1 MHTVRT
7 RSPFATM
14 TVVRPQNNTSSLTS
28 LELFTGAG
36 GLALGVAEAGF
47 QHLAVVEKDRDAC
60 RSLRENATR
69 VAAMTGWP
77 IHEGDARKFDLK
89 PFAGRTIML
98 AAGAPCQPF
107 SLGGKHE
114 GHNDERNLF
123 PVVFDAVA
131 TLRPKAVLIENVKG
145 LTRPA
150 FEPYLRYIE
159 ARIRF
164 PHIGRRSGESWRTHR
179 NRLVATKADKVL
191 PEDCYTVGHVILN
204 AADFGLPQWR
214 ERVFIVGF
222 RGDLAVDWDKDFLH
236 RMRPHFSGD
245 ALLYAKW
252 ISGEYWKQHNIPVFS
267 IPQVSDRE
275 RPRVGKLQ
283 NSSAPTLPRWRTVRD
298 ALRSEDAL
306 MGWTPLPEPRD
317 HEDWP
322 GIVNHASNPGARCYR
337 GHSGSDWD
345 SPAKTLKAGHHG
357 VPGGENILRLTPET
371 VRYFT
376 VREAARLQG
385 FPDEYAFQ
393 GAWYQAFRQ
402 VGNSVPVRLA
412 RYVASTIAE
421 ILEAKDSAAKA
432 AAPSGAPISIQ

>member
-1 MHTVRT
+1 MSVPPPRNG
-7 RSPFATM
+7 SP
-14 TVVRPQNNTSSLTS
+14 LTS

-36 GLALGVAEAGF
+36 GLALGVAEAGY

-69 VAAMTGWP
+69 VAAMNGWP

-89 PFAGRTIML
+89 PFADRVTLL

-131 TLRPKAVLIENVKG
+131 TLRPKALLIENVKG
-145 LTRPA
+145 LTRPV

-164 PHIGRRSGESWRTHR
+164 PHMGRRRGESWRTHR
-179 NRLVATKADKVL
+179 NRLAAVKTNKVAA
-191 PEDCYTVGHVILN
+191 ENRYTVGHVILN
-204 AADFGLPQWR
+204 AADFGLAQWR

-222 RGDLAVDWDKDFLH
+222 RGDLAVDWDKDFIH
-236 RMRPHFSGD
+236 RMHPHFSGD

-252 ISGEYWKQHNIPVFS
+252 IGGEYWKQHDIPVFS
-267 IPQVSDRE
+267 IPQISDRARQRLE
-275 RPRVGKLQ
+275 KLQ
-283 NSSAPTLPRWRTVRD
+283 GSSAPTLPRWRTVRD
-298 ALRSEDAL
+298 ALRSEDPL
-306 MGWTPLPEPRD
+306 MGWTTLPEPRD
-317 HEDWP
+317 HEDSP
-322 GIVNHASNPGARCYR
+322 GIVNHASNPGARSYK
-337 GHSGSDWD
+337 GHNGSDWD

-357 VPGGENILRLTPET
+357 VPGGENILKVTPDT

-385 FPDEYAFQ
+385 FPDQYAFQ

-412 RYVASTIAE
+412 RHVASAIAE
-421 ILEAKDSAAKA
+421 ILETKDSAAKA
-432 AAPSGAPISIQ
+432 AAPPGAAISVK